1 MTLEM
6 KDIELLA
13 YNVIRRKTNNILN
26 PISNEELGS
35 FVRGVVD
42 LESEIYKEEGIK
54 NQKPYNEL

>member
-13 YNVIRRKTNNILN
+13 YNVIRRKTSNILN
-26 PISNEELGS
+26 PVSNEELGS

>member
-13 YNVIRRKTNNILN
+13 YNVIRRKTSNILN
-26 PISNEELGS
+26 PASNEELGS

-42 LESEIYKEEGIK
+42 LESEIYKEERIK